1 MDSQEKFLIALALIG
16 VVGGVLLVEE
26 LGLSGT
32 GPGAQRERHVD
43 DAELKQF
50 PRGPLPRT
58 EPARWVTEYPS
69 GALQAQLQGRL
80 VTRLEVDAFGEVTN
94 CEVVESSGVVAFDQR
109 SCAALVSN
117 GRFYPALDED
127 QQPVKSEFIQA
138 VRYEI
143 PD

>member
-1 MDSQEKFLIALALIG
+1 MDSQERFLIALALIG
-16 VVGGVLLVEE
+16 VVGGVLLA
-26 LGLSGT
+26 GLPGT
-32 GPGAQRERHVD
+32 GPGEQRERHVA

-94 CEVVESSGVVAFDQR
+94 CEVVESSGVIAFDQR